1 MAFQL
6 DFLSSYD
13 DESLLAELRR
23 VAALLPNQKIT
34 RTAFDAHAKISASA
48 IGKRF
53 GGWGTALERA
63 GLSDRFEASYL
74 RKSASTI
81 RTTKENYIAAV
92 QALAKQLGQTHITRQ
107 EFSAHT
113 GSRSTNYIK
122 LFGSWKH
129 LLKQAGLE
137 QAPLGRRYNDEE
149 CFENLLAVWTEYG
162 RAPQHDE
169 MNESPSKVGSKAY
182 VRRWGTWRKALAA
195 FVERVNQPGDMVVAN
210 PAPIEE
216 QETERTK
223 NSSLRGPRNIPLGLR
238 YFILKRDSFR
248 CTVCGRSPATVHDLV
263 LHIDHIVPWA
273 KGGATIATNLR
284 TLCAH
289 CNLGKG
295 DSLESEI

>member
-1 MAFQL
+1 MAFEL

-13 DESLLAELRR
+13 DESVLTELRR
-23 VAALLPNQKIT
+23 VAALVPNQKLT
-34 RTAFDAHAKISASA
+34 RTSFDAHAKISASA
-48 IGKRF
+48 VGKRF
-53 GGWGTALERA
+53 GSWGAALKKA
-63 GLSDRFEASYL
+63 GLADRFEASYL
-74 RKSASTI
+74 RKSNATLHATRDEYISII
-81 RTTKENYIAAV
+81 RT
-92 QALAKQLGQTHITRQ
+92 LAKQLGQTHVTRQ
-107 EFSAHT
+107 EFSVHT

-122 LFGSWKH
+122 LFGSWKS

-137 QAPLGRRYNDEE
+137 QSPKSYRYTDEE

-169 MNESPSKVGSKAY
+169 MNEPPSTVGSKAY

-195 FVERVNQPGDMVVAN
+195 FVDRVNQPTESN
-210 PAPIEE
+210 PALPTPAKETTVE
-216 QETERTK
+216 ETERHPP
-223 NSSLRGPRNIPLGLR
+223 RGPRDISLGLR

-248 CTVCGRSPATVHDLV
+248 CAACGRSPATEHGLV

-273 KGGATIATNLR
+273 KGGSTIAANLR
-284 TLCAH
+284 VLCVH